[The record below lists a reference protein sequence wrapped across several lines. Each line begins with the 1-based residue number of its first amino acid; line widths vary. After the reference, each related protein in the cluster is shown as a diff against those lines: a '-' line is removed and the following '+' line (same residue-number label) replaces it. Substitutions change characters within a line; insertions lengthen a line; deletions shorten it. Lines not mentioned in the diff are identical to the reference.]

1 MSPAHGVIG
10 CFLEEERLQSE
21 ELMQKLD
28 LHIQW
33 MRESNARTV
42 SKYRTGGSRPKVDQ
56 NSEQSGGFNVFDK

>member
-28 LHIQW
+28 LHIQG

-42 SKYRTGGSRPKVDQ
+42 SKYRSGGSGPEAAQVLSR
-56 NSEQSGGFNVFDK
+56 EAAC